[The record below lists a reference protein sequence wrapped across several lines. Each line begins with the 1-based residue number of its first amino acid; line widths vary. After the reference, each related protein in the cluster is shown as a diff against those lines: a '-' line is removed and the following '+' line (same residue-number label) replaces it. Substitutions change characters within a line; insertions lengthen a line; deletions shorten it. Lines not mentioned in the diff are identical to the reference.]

1 MNEEMILPIVYG
13 VGAAVLIFL
22 VIFGLTRRGKAEKPE
37 MTLPVNVGETRH
49 GDGIKRPM
57 DVREGIYDTDQAGFS
72 AEEDAKAGDS
82 VDKINEFD
90 D

>member
-13 VGAAVLIFL
+13 VGAAVLTFL
-22 VIFGLTRRGKAEKPE
+22 VIFVLTRRGKVPE
-37 MTLPVNVGETRH
+37 MALPVNVGETRH

>member
-1 MNEEMILPIVYG
+1 M
-13 VGAAVLIFL
+13 
-22 VIFGLTRRGKAEKPE
+22 
-37 MTLPVNVGETRH
+37 GETRH

>member
-1 MNEEMILPIVYG
+1 MNAEIILPIMYG
-13 VGAAVLIFL
+13 VGAAVLTFL
-22 VIFGLTRRGKAEKPE
+22 VIFGLTQRSKTEKPE
-37 MTLPVNVGETRH
+37 IALPVNVGETRH

-82 VDKINEFD
+82 VDKINKFD